1 LRRLDPIKERM
12 ALAASLLGV
21 LMVIYVVGV
30 LALVVAGL
38 IQRER
43 RARRADGNGSL
54 PAKLDR
60 AG

>member
-1 LRRLDPIKERM
+1 M

-30 LALVVAGL
+30 LGLVVAGL

-43 RARRADGNGSL
+43 RARRRGGDGSL
-54 PAKLDR
+54 SAELDR